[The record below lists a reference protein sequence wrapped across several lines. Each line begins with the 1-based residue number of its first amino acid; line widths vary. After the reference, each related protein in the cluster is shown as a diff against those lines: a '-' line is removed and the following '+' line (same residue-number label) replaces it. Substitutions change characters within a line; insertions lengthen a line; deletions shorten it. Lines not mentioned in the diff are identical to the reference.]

1 MIPRGRI
8 FFLLFFYDII
18 VLSKIRGVIN
28 LKTRS
33 EQLSFIKNWSLGN
46 KKIKEVFETH
56 SLFVSENFNELIGND
71 FIKSISPFNTK
82 EKSAILQTFLILSF
96 YKDSESVKGD
106 LEKAL
111 KLIEGISAID
121 NRFKFKQLPESFKE
135 SELWE
140 KVFSDIGDL
149 DLNSLRKEF
158 DDAIELILF
167 VDKDGYYSIDTEQY
181 KSNNQTINE
190 FLNSVKVLGVLT
202 TSININNENN
212 ENRAGFIEEFGLAYL
227 SALIIQDFEFL
238 VDEVYNIA
246 KKLEN
251 E

>member
-1 MIPRGRI
+1 M
-8 FFLLFFYDII
+8 
-18 VLSKIRGVIN
+18 
-28 LKTRS
+28 KTRS

-46 KKIKEVFETH
+46 KKIEEVFETH
-56 SLFVSENFNELIGND
+56 SLFVSENFNELVEND
-71 FIKSISPFNTK
+71 FIKSILQFETK
-82 EKSAILQTFLILSF
+82 EKGAILQILLILSF
-96 YKDSESVKGD
+96 YKDSESIKGD
-106 LEKAL
+106 FGKAL

-135 SELWE
+135 SNLWK
-140 KVFSDIGDL
+140 KVFSEIG

-190 FLNSVKVLGVLT
+190 FLNSVEVLGVLT
-202 TSININNENN
+202 TSININNEKN
-212 ENRAGFIEEFGLAYL
+212 ENRSGFIEEFGLAYL

-238 VDEVYNIA
+238 VEEVYNIA
-246 KKLEN
+246 QKLEK

>member
-1 MIPRGRI
+1 M
-8 FFLLFFYDII
+8 
-18 VLSKIRGVIN
+18 
-28 LKTRS
+28 KTRS

-46 KKIKEVFETH
+46 KNIKEVFETH
-56 SLFVSENFNELIGND
+56 SLFVSENFNELVEND
-71 FIKSISPFNTK
+71 FIKSILQFETK
-82 EKSAILQTFLILSF
+82 EKGAILQTLLILSF
-96 YKDSESVKGD
+96 YKDSESIKGD
-106 LEKAL
+106 LGKAL

-135 SELWE
+135 SNLWK
-140 KVFSDIGDL
+140 KVFSEIG

-202 TSININNENN
+202 TSININNEKN

-238 VDEVYNIA
+238 VEEVYNIA
-246 KKLEN
+246 QKLEK

>member
-1 MIPRGRI
+1 M
-8 FFLLFFYDII
+8 
-18 VLSKIRGVIN
+18 
-28 LKTRS
+28 KTRS

-46 KKIKEVFETH
+46 KKIEEVFETH
-56 SLFVSENFNELIGND
+56 SLFVSENFNELVEND
-71 FIKSISPFNTK
+71 FIKSILQFETK
-82 EKSAILQTFLILSF
+82 EKGAILQTLLILSF
-96 YKDSESVKGD
+96 YKDSESIKGD
-106 LEKAL
+106 LGKAL

-135 SELWE
+135 SSYWK
-140 KVFSDIGDL
+140 KVFSEIG

-158 DDAIELILF
+158 NDAIELILF

-202 TSININNENN
+202 TSININNEKN
-212 ENRAGFIEEFGLAYL
+212 ENRTGFIEEFGLAYL

-238 VDEVYNIA
+238 VEEVYNIA
-246 KKLEN
+246 QKLEK